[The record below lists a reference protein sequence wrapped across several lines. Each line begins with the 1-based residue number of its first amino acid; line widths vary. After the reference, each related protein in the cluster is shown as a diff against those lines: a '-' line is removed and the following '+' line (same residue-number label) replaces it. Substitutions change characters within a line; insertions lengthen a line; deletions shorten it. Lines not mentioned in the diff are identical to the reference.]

1 MSRLREGLG
10 VSRIVAMTNLEPLEA
25 LTGAAAE
32 YVAAV
37 DAYFANQ
44 PAEGYEDDTQY
55 ASAIDRAEQALR
67 QRQGGTS
74 ATSALA
80 TFAPLIDEVR
90 RLRDEQDE
98 LTEGFNILVAD
109 AKRTTDDMR
118 HALRCRECDG
128 SGIYLEQHD
137 YASEQLGCNECQ
149 GTGLITA
156 DQIAELQAE
165 VRRLRVVE
173 AAARAYMA
181 TYTGE
186 YKLGEPSRTLNAL
199 RDALGG
205 DGG

>member
-1 MSRLREGLG
+1 M
-10 VSRIVAMTNLEPLEA
+10 SRIVAMTNLEPLEA

-90 RLRDEQDE
+90 RLREIALDASVLSIQQTICEDSTFKSDE
-98 LTEGFNILVAD
+98 D
-109 AKRTTDDMR
+109 AEEAFGLLYAAWAT
-118 HALRCRECDG
+118 LREHLKG
-128 SGIYLEQHD
+128 
-137 YASEQLGCNECQ
+137 
-149 GTGLITA
+149 
-156 DQIAELQAE
+156 
-165 VRRLRVVE
+165 
-173 AAARAYMA
+173 
-181 TYTGE
+181 GE
-186 YKLGEPSRTLNAL
+186 S
-199 RDALGG
+199 
-205 DGG
+205 